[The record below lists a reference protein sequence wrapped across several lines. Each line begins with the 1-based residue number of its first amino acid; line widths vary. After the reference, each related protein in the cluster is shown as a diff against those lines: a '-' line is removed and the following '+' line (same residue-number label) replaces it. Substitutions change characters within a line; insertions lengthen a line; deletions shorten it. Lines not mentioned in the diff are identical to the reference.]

1 MSELL
6 IGEYEHTLDEKHRVS
21 LPKSF
26 RKALG
31 KRLVVVRGFDSC
43 LVIYGEKGWLRFAE
57 KLQTLSNG
65 LSDTRAMSR
74 ALFSGA
80 YEMVSDAN
88 GRILIPENH
97 CAHAFLERDVVFIG
111 VADRVELWDLGRW
124 KAYTA
129 KMLPEVERIAEGL
142 GGRGVL

>member
-1 MSELL
+1 MSDLL

-31 KRLVVVRGFDSC
+31 KRLVVVRGFDAC
-43 LVIYGEKGWLRFAE
+43 LMIYSEKEWLRFAE
-57 KLQTLSNG
+57 KLQTLSSG

-80 YEMVSDAN
+80 HEMTSDAN

-97 CAHAFLERDVVFIG
+97 CMHASLERDVVFIG
-111 VADRVELWDLGRW
+111 VSSRVELWDSGRW
-124 KAYTA
+124 QAYT
-129 KMLPEVERIAEGL
+129 KKISPEVERIAESL
-142 GGRGVL
+142 GGQGVL